1 MNLTATARHFET
13 TPELMSFADNRIRK
27 LKRFWDQ
34 ILDVHVIMSVEKFR
48 HIAEV
53 KVHVGGHDFSAK
65 EESDDMYS
73 SIDKAARNLEKQMK
87 KFKGKLVLNA
97 HKHGKTPI
105 LKSETP
111 EKVINSG
118 SLGTVAG
125 LQVVEEVPRDVQEYT
140 VEQAIVVLEE
150 EGLNFLLFNGKES
163 GKLSLVYKRPD
174 GHYGLLE
181 KF

>member
-1 MNLTATARHFET
+1 MELKTTARHFEA
-13 TPELMSFADNRIRK
+13 TPELMTFTDNRMRK

-34 ILDVHVIMSVEKFR
+34 ILHVDVIMSVEKFR

-53 KVHVGGHDFSAK
+53 KVHVNGHDFAAK

-73 SIDKAARNLEKQMK
+73 SIDKAGRNLEKQMK
-87 KFKGKLVLNA
+87 KFKGKLVINA
-97 HKHGKTPI
+97 HKHRKGA

-111 EKVINSG
+111 EKVIHSG
-118 SLGTVAG
+118 SVGTIAG
-125 LQVVEEVPRDVQEYT
+125 LDVVEEVPRDIHEYT
-140 VEQAIVVLEE
+140 VEEAIVVMEE
-150 EGLNFLLFNGKES
+150 EGQNFLLFNAKES

-174 GHYGLLE
+174 GNYGLLE